1 MCMCVFVYRCVCL
14 CVVCMQECE
23 CVGDLR
29 VRSVVCECGCAS
41 LRAGV
46 YPRVMFF
53 FVCGSLCESENVRLR
68 LVVCMWVRV

>member
-29 VRSVVCECGCAS
+29 VRVCESAS
-41 LRAGV
+41 GV
-46 YPRVMFF
+46 YPRVTFF
-53 FVCGSLCESENVRLR
+53 FVCVES
-68 LVVCMWVRV
+68 M